1 MILQHTDIYESMLL
15 EVYGTYFKTN
25 RRGLGAMFEASVP
38 DDFVKNEDE

>member
-1 MILQHTDIYESMLL
+1 MILQYTDIYESMLL
-15 EVYGTYFKTN
+15 EVCDTYFKTN